1 MKKKVFLGF
10 SMFSLLLVSCGG
22 EESTEETTEENEVVE
37 EVVEPIT
44 YTIDMENSVI
54 NWTAYQLADANVA
67 DHTGTVNV
75 SAGDVTVDAE
85 TITSASMD
93 IDMNSIISDGGE
105 KLDGHLQNE
114 DFFNVTEF
122 LSTTFTFDRHEEGMI
137 YGSISVIGMEMSV
150 EAPAELITD
159 DSGLT
164 INISEFKINMSDLP
178 FFIADIEMPV
188 EEQHNPSVGF
198 TATIKATK

>member
-22 EESTEETTEENEVVE
+22 EETTEETTEENVAVE
-37 EVVEPIT
+37 EVVGPIT
-44 YTIDMENSVI
+44 YTLDLENSVI
-54 NWTAYQLADANVA
+54 NWTAYQLAEADVA

-93 IDMNSIISDGGE
+93 IDMSSILSDGGE

-114 DFFNVTEF
+114 DFFNVTNF
-122 LSTTFTFDRHEEGMI
+122 LSTTFTFDRHEEGMV
-137 YGSISVIGMEMSV
+137 YGSISVIGMEMPI
-150 EAPAELITD
+150 EAPAELVTD

-164 INISEFKINMSDLP
+164 INITENSLIFRRIPN
-178 FFIADIEMPV
+178 
-188 EEQHNPSVGF
+188 
-198 TATIKATK
+198 IKLRFLYTKMYFV